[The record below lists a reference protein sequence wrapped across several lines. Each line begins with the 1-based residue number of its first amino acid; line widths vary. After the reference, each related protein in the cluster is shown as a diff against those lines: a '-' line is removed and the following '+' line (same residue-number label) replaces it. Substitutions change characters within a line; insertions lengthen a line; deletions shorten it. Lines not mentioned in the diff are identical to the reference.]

1 MTVGARHFSR
11 FLRRFFLRL
20 LRYKSNA
27 AVVPTRLTA
36 FELPPH
42 QEFSD
47 NSSEVGLGSVNDL
60 GWASGIATLVI
71 SAKTRLV
78 VPARLQAFELPPH
91 QKLRTI
97 LAEVGLESVNVL
109 RSASGIATLV
119 LSAKTRL
126 VVPARL
132 TAIELPPHQKLR
144 TILAEVGLESVN
156 VLRSASGIATLVL
169 SAKNRKLNT
178 RKRHRINSTLVIGS
192 RYSKAAVVI
201 MQ

>member
-1 MTVGARHFSR
+1 M
-11 FLRRFFLRL
+11 
-20 LRYKSNA
+20 
-27 AVVPTRLTA
+27 A
-36 FELPPH
+36 FELLPH

-119 LSAKTRL
+119 LSAK
-126 VVPARL
+126 
-132 TAIELPPHQKLR
+132 
-144 TILAEVGLESVN
+144 
-156 VLRSASGIATLVL
+156 
-169 SAKNRKLNT
+169 NRKLNT